1 MNLCQVESECSSF
14 KMPMSDR
21 TLAKY
26 QSLCQAECQVE
37 CWSNQSIIELM
48 SDRRPGKMPLECWMQ
63 CQNKCQNKCQSIH
76 QGGCQLAPLKA
87 KLFMFK
93 AKKTKKKTKKQCKAK
108 LLPWFRTGMA
118 HGVPSEPMQHMQPNV
133 ARMEPLPIC
142 ISMFLMPRGKDLRI
156 VTFKNVTAAMC
167 SYFGSVPLFGGKG
180 SIVCVEMGQTSSP
193 EKKGLICGLV
203 VFPRK

>member
-1 MNLCQVESECSSF
+1 MCVNLCQVESECSSF

-48 SDRRPGKMPLECWMQ
+48 PDRRPGKMPLECWMQ
-63 CQNKCQNKCQSIH
+63 CQNKCQNKCQSIR

-108 LLPWFRTGMA
+108 SLPWFRPGMA

-142 ISMFLMPRGKDLRI
+142 ISMYFLCPGEGFAYCNIQKCHCSDVQLLWVSAIVWWEGFDCLR
-156 VTFKNVTAAMC
+156 
-167 SYFGSVPLFGGKG
+167 
-180 SIVCVEMGQTSSP
+180 
-193 EKKGLICGLV
+193 
-203 VFPRK
+203 